1 MNNQVTCFL
10 LYGSDN
16 QQNKTIKGL
25 TESPRTDQIFLLTDH
40 PEDKDIPTE
49 KCHLLPSFSFQHTE
63 GIRQMLALTRTPY
76 LLIYTKPHTLDMG
89 YMALERMCDYL
100 AAPESGMV
108 YADHYQ
114 VTEGVRKPHPVI
126 DYQPGSVR
134 DDFDFGSVLL
144 FKTAAL
150 QEAFDTI
157 THQPEYQY
165 SALYAVRLALSQ
177 KYELTHIREFLYTEI
192 EEDTRLSGEKQFDYV
207 DPRNRSVQLER
218 ETAFT
223 YYLKNIHAFLPP
235 VERKIDLSEGEFA
248 YEASVIIPVRNRI
261 RTIADAI
268 ESVLKQETDFPFN
281 LIVIDNHSTDGTT
294 ECIDQYA
301 GNEKVIHLIPERD
314 DLGIGGCWNLGVH
327 HPLCGRFAV
336 QLDSDDLYS
345 SPSICF
351 WQIPLP
357 IGLDSDDLYSSP
369 STLQTIVDKFRR
381 ERCAMVIG
389 SYRMT
394 NFQLETLPPGV
405 IDHKE
410 WTDTNGHNNALR
422 INGLGAPRAFFTPLL
437 RKIRVPNTSYGE
449 DYALGLAFSR
459 EYRIGRIYDVLYLCR
474 RWEGNSDAA
483 LSIEK
488 QNQNN
493 SYKDS
498 LRTLE
503 IRKRQALLH
512 HPLSWEDAA
521 PAASAET
528 FIRHQLDTWPLA
540 RKNHEALAHVQTRT
554 LSLGTNDI
562 TVQFNPA
569 RAVSTCAKVDKASIA
584 ARPCFLCLSHK
595 PEEQE
600 SVRIQLDE
608 PFSLRLNP
616 YPILPGHLTISTES
630 HQWQTLAYKTSRR
643 LPERLV
649 DWLEKHFASG
659 YTVFY
664 NGAKCGASAPDHFHF
679 QAVRQE
685 DVPLIRQWE
694 RLMSTAVEKGFEP
707 LSDGKSCIAYDIEG
721 YFCPIRAFITQGGL
735 ATGVRLIDSYLHSLP
750 LHEEE
755 TEPRYNLFAWN
766 DPRYGFVTVYI
777 PRTAHRPQCYT
788 AEGDAQLIVSPGALD
803 MAGILV
809 TAREEDFQK
818 LDADTLRQIYHE
830 VTH

>member
-16 QQNKTIKGL
+16 QLNKTIKGL
-25 TESPRTDQIFLLTDH
+25 TESSRTDQIFLLTDH

-49 KCHLLPSFSFQHTE
+49 KCHILPSFSFQHTE
-63 GIRQMLALTRTPY
+63 GIRQMLAFTRTPY

-248 YEASVIIPVRNRI
+248 YEASVITPVRNRI

-336 QLDSDDLYS
+336 Q
-345 SPSICF
+345 
-351 WQIPLP
+351 
-357 IGLDSDDLYSSP
+357 LDSDDLYSSP

-503 IRKRQALLH
+503 IRKRQALLR

-554 LSLGTNDI
+554 LSLGANDI

-595 PEEQE
+595 REEQE

-630 HQWQTLAYKTSRR
+630 HQWQTLADKTTRR

-649 DWLEKHFASG
+649 DWLEKNFASG

-694 RLMSTAVEKGFEP
+694 KLMSTAVEKGFEP

-750 LHEEE
+750 LHEGE

>member
-25 TESPRTDQIFLLTDH
+25 TESSRTDQIFLLTDH

-76 LLIYTKPHTLDMG
+76 LLVYTKPHTLDMG

-235 VERKIDLSEGEFA
+235 VERGIDLSEGEFA

-268 ESVLKQETDFPFN
+268 ESVLKLETDFPFN

-327 HPLCGRFAV
+327 HPLCGRFVV
-336 QLDSDDLYS
+336 Q
-345 SPSICF
+345 
-351 WQIPLP
+351 
-357 IGLDSDDLYSSP
+357 LDSDDLYSSP

-503 IRKRQALLH
+503 IRKRQALLR

-540 RKNHEALAHVQTRT
+540 RKNHKALAHVQTRT
-554 LSLGTNDI
+554 LSLGANDI

-600 SVRIQLDE
+600 SARIQLDE

-630 HQWQTLAYKTSRR
+630 HQWQTLADKTTRR

-649 DWLEKHFASG
+649 DWLEKNFASG

-664 NGAKCGASAPDHFHF
+664 NGAQCGASAPDHFHF

-750 LHEEE
+750 LHEGE

>member
-25 TESPRTDQIFLLTDH
+25 TESSRTDQIFLLTDH
-40 PEDKDIPTE
+40 PEDNDIPTE
-49 KCHLLPSFSFQHTE
+49 KCHFLPSFSFQHTE
-63 GIRQMLALTRTPY
+63 GIRLKLALTRTPY

-235 VERKIDLSEGEFA
+235 VEREIDLSEGEFA

-345 SPSICF
+345 SPS
-351 WQIPLP
+351 
-357 IGLDSDDLYSSP
+357 
-369 STLQTIVDKFRR
+369 TLQTIVDKFRR

-405 IDHKE
+405 INHKE
-410 WTDTNGHNNALR
+410 WTDTNGHNSALR

-449 DYALGLAFSR
+449 DYALGLTFSR

-503 IRKRQALLH
+503 IRKRQALLR

-540 RKNHEALAHVQTRT
+540 RNNHESLALVQTRT
-554 LSLGTNDI
+554 LSLGANDI

-584 ARPCFLCLSHK
+584 SRPCFLCLSHK

-600 SVRIQLDE
+600 SIRIQLDE

-630 HQWQTLAYKTSRR
+630 LQWQTLA
-643 LPERLV
+643 
-649 DWLEKHFASG
+649 D
-659 YTVFY
+659 
-664 NGAKCGASAPDHFHF
+664 
-679 QAVRQE
+679 
-685 DVPLIRQWE
+685 
-694 RLMSTAVEKGFEP
+694 
-707 LSDGKSCIAYDIEG
+707 
-721 YFCPIRAFITQGGL
+721 
-735 ATGVRLIDSYLHSLP
+735 
-750 LHEEE
+750 
-755 TEPRYNLFAWN
+755 
-766 DPRYGFVTVYI
+766 
-777 PRTAHRPQCYT
+777 
-788 AEGDAQLIVSPGALD
+788 
-803 MAGILV
+803 
-809 TAREEDFQK
+809 
-818 LDADTLRQIYHE
+818 
-830 VTH
+830 

>member
-25 TESPRTDQIFLLTDH
+25 TESSRTDQIFLLTDH

-49 KCHLLPSFSFQHTE
+49 KCHFLPSFSFQHTE
-63 GIRQMLALTRTPY
+63 GIRQMLTFTRTPY
-76 LLIYTKPHTLDMG
+76 LLIYTKPHTLDMN

-150 QEAFDTI
+150 QEAFDAI

-235 VERKIDLSEGEFA
+235 VEHEIDLSEGEFA

-281 LIVIDNHSTDGTT
+281 LIIIDNHSTDGTT
-294 ECIDQYA
+294 ECIAQYA

-345 SPSICF
+345 SPS
-351 WQIPLP
+351 
-357 IGLDSDDLYSSP
+357 
-369 STLQTIVDKFRR
+369 TLQTIVDKFRR

-394 NFQLETLPPGV
+394 NFQLETLPPGI

-437 RKIRVPNTSYGE
+437 RKVRVPNTSYGE

-503 IRKRQALLH
+503 IRKRQALLR

-569 RAVSTCAKVDKASIA
+569 RAVSTCAKVDEASIA

-630 HQWQTLAYKTSRR
+630 HQWQTLADKTSRR

-649 DWLEKHFASG
+649 YWLEKHFASG

-694 RLMSTAVEKGFEP
+694 KLMSTAVEKGFEP
-707 LSDGKSCIAYDIEG
+707 LSEGKSCIAYDIEG

-750 LHEEE
+750 LHEGE

-766 DPRYGFVTVYI
+766 DPRRYGFVTVYI

-788 AEGDAQLIVSPGALD
+788 AEGNAQLIVSPGALD